1 MSKILKYTFRTPIL
15 KVVGDDLVED
25 GYKEEEYTFTL
36 LHKGIGL
43 YEEITGNSLLKDLT
57 KISMMGDNFN
67 NDKDLLK
74 EFIPSLAMASYIK
87 IENGN
92 FHNNM
97 VTAREFKCKPI
108 YTTCNEDYAFVEKL
122 MQMAIECVNNKV
134 KTKESNTSKKM

>member
-1 MSKILKYTFRTPIL
+1 M
-15 KVVGDDLVED
+15 VED

>member
-92 FHNNM
+92 YHNNM